1 MNNFGTIK
9 SKLEKASVDLFGK
22 KEFSTFMSNFKKG
35 ILENKDMS
43 EIYFIYDDLS
53 SKKGVSKD
61 IATDYVNE
69 SIEYCQILIEGNKSK
84 INKIDKWISNFVS
97 EVENK
102 YNNIDTL
109 IYRNS
114 IKNLETVL
122 ESKKN
127 IISTIV
133 SEETKKQVKE
143 SIQLPIT
150 TMVKVAEDN
159 IKGQLESLS
168 ESERKEIISIVSL
181 SKEELDKEFNEL
193 KESVISNLKTS
204 LNESKEDDMKSV
216 IDKTI
221 SKISESKSNPYDL
234 YKLRKLNSGL

>member
-53 SKKGVSKD
+53 SKKGISKD

-69 SIEYCQILIEGNKSK
+69 YIEYCQILIEGNKSK

-102 YNNIDTL
+102 YNSIDTL
-109 IYRNS
+109 IYKNS

-181 SKEELDKEFNEL
+181 SKKELDKEFNEL

>member
-9 SKLEKASVDLFGK
+9 SKLERASVDLFGK
-22 KEFSTFMSNFKKG
+22 KEFSSFMNNFKRD
-35 ILENKDMS
+35 ILENKDIS

-53 SKKGVSKD
+53 SKKGIAKD

-69 SIEYCQILIEGNKSK
+69 SIEYCQILIEGNRTK
-84 INKIDKWISNFVS
+84 INQIDKWISDIIS
-97 EVENK
+97 EVDNS
-102 YNNIDTL
+102 YNVIDTL
-109 IYRNS
+109 IYQNS
-114 IKNLETVL
+114 IKNLESVL
-122 ESKKN
+122 ECKRKV
-127 IISTIV
+127 ISTII
-133 SEETKKQVKE
+133 SEENKKQVKE
-143 SIQLPIT
+143 SIQLPIK

-159 IKGQLESLS
+159 IKNQLESLT

-181 SKEELDKEFNEL
+181 SNEELNKEFNEL

-221 SKISESKSNPYDL
+221 SKISDSKCTPYDV

>member
-53 SKKGVSKD
+53 SKKGIAKD
-61 IATDYVNE
+61 IATEYVNE
-69 SIEYCQILIEGNKSK
+69 SIEYCQILIEGNQSK
-84 INKIDKWISNFVS
+84 INKIDKWISNLVS

-168 ESERKEIISIVSL
+168 ESERKEIMSIVSL
-181 SKEELDKEFNEL
+181 SKEEIDKEFNEL

-204 LNESKEDDMKSV
+204 LNESKEDEMKNV

-221 SKISESKSNPYDL
+221 SKISESKCNPYDL

>member
-53 SKKGVSKD
+53 SKKGIAKD

-69 SIEYCQILIEGNKSK
+69 SIEYCQILIEGNQSK
-84 INKIDKWISNFVS
+84 INKIDKWISNLVS

-109 IYRNS
+109 IYKNS

-168 ESERKEIISIVSL
+168 ESERKEIISIVTL

-193 KESVISNLKTS
+193 KENVISNLKTS
-204 LNESKEDDMKSV
+204 LNESKEDEMKNV

-221 SKISESKSNPYDL
+221 SKISESKCTPYDL

>member
-143 SIQLPIT
+143 SIQLPIS

>member
-53 SKKGVSKD
+53 SKKGISKD

-102 YNNIDTL
+102 YNSIDTL
-109 IYRNS
+109 IYKNS

-181 SKEELDKEFNEL
+181 SKKELDKEFNEL

>member
-53 SKKGVSKD
+53 SKKGISKD

-102 YNNIDTL
+102 YNSIDTL
-109 IYRNS
+109 IYKNS

-181 SKEELDKEFNEL
+181 SKKELDKEFNEL

-234 YKLRKLNSGL
+234 YKLRKLKSGL

>member
-53 SKKGVSKD
+53 SKKGISKD

-102 YNNIDTL
+102 YNSIDTL
-109 IYRNS
+109 IYKNS

>member
-53 SKKGVSKD
+53 SKKGIAKD

-84 INKIDKWISNFVS
+84 INKIDKWISNLVS

-133 SEETKKQVKE
+133 LEETKKQVKE

-168 ESERKEIISIVSL
+168 ESERKEIVSIVTL

-193 KESVISNLKTS
+193 KENVISNLKTS
-204 LNESKEDDMKSV
+204 LNESKEDEMKNV
-216 IDKTI
+216 IGKTI
-221 SKISESKSNPYDL
+221 SKISESKCTPYDL

>member
-53 SKKGVSKD
+53 SKKGISKD

-102 YNNIDTL
+102 YNSIDTL
-109 IYRNS
+109 IYKNS

-181 SKEELDKEFNEL
+181 SKKELDKEFNEL

-221 SKISESKSNPYDL
+221 SKISESKSNPYD
-234 YKLRKLNSGL
+234 S